1 MRPPRPLPPEFANRP
16 FGVRAAIDAGVH
28 PERLRRADLVA
39 PFVGTRVPAHSR
51 PTMVELCAALQELRP
66 GSFVSHLTAARLFD
80 LPLPLRYRD
89 DALLDLAVF
98 DPERSPRL
106 EGVRGH
112 HLSPHYTSLV
122 DCAGLRVASPVSTWR
137 QLARVLT
144 RRELVV
150 IGDSLLRRQDPRA
163 TIEQLRA
170 AVETLRGV
178 PGYRRLY
185 GALLEIRPRTDS
197 GTESELRMDLV
208 AAGLPEPEVNPPIFD
223 SDGHLIGYGDLVFR
237 EQKVIVE
244 YDGEQHRTDQQQ
256 YSRDV
261 DRLNALARDG
271 WLVIRVNRSHRG
283 AARRRIIH
291 QIGEALVARGW
302 EPMGRGTVPA

>member
-1 MRPPRPLPPEFANRP
+1 M
-16 FGVRAAIDAGVH
+16 ID
-28 PERLRRADLVA
+28 
-39 PFVGTRVPAHSR
+39 
-51 PTMVELCAALQELRP
+51 LCAALQELRP
-66 GSFVSHLTAARLFD
+66 GSFVSHVTAARLFD
-80 LPLPLRYRD
+80 LPLPHRYRN

-106 EGVRGH
+106 RGVRGH

-122 DCAGLRVASPVSTWR
+122 ERAGLRVASPISTWR

-144 RRELVV
+144 QRELVV
-150 IGDSLLRRQDPRA
+150 IGDSLLRRNNPLA
-163 TIEQLRA
+163 TIDQLRA
-170 AVETLRGV
+170 ATETLHGV

-197 GTESELRMDLV
+197 GTETQLRMDLI

-223 SDGHLIGYGDLVFR
+223 REGRLIGYGDLVFR

-244 YDGEQHRTDQQQ
+244 YDGEQHRTDSQQ
-256 YSRDV
+256 YARDV
-261 DRLNALARDG
+261 DRLNLLARSG

-302 EPMGRGTVPA
+302 EPTGRGTRSA